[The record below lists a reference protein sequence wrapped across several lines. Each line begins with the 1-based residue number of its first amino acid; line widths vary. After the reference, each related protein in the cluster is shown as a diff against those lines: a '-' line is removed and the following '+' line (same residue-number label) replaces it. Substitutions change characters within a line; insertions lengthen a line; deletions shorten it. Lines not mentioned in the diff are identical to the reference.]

1 MINDNAWSNDRSTGN
16 GSFVLVNI
24 VAIKIKIII
33 IIIGGGNK
41 KRKKRF
47 SLEQ

>member
-16 GSFVLVNI
+16 GSFVLANI
-24 VAIKIKIII
+24 VAIKIKI

>member
-24 VAIKIKIII
+24 VAIKIII